1 MKFNHLLNHQATIMQ
16 LLCFTTYTSSG
27 TSQEI
32 EFPLHTE
39 TQSIETISKIVT
51 ELLNTISD
59 NVRDLDDCKNG
70 DILQALSMVLAIRSR
85 MVDIEPESSH
95 KLLMQFIEQ
104 HHQAVLNAKT
114 QVASRA

>member
-1 MKFNHLLNHQATIMQ
+1 MQ
-16 LLCFTTYTSSG
+16 LLCFTTYTSNG
-27 TSQEI
+27 VSQEI
-32 EFPLHTE
+32 EFPLHPE
-39 TQSIETISKIVT
+39 TQSTETVSNIVT

-59 NVRDLDDCKNG
+59 SVKNMHDCKNG

-85 MVDIEPESSH
+85 MVDIEPENSH
-95 KLLMQFIEQ
+95 KLLLQFIEQ